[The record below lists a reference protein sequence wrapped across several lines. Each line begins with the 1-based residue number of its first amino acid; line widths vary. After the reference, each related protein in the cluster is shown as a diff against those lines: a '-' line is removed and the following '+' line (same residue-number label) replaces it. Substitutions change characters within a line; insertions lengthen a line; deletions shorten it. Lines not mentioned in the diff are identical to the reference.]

1 MWVWNSFV
9 QIAEDGEGFTTF
21 GLQQPLEM
29 RKQQLISSWQDSAQ
43 RERHRERHTECFE
56 IQLNLGRAA
65 AV

>member
-29 RKQQLISSWQDSAQ
+29 RKQQLISSWQDSAW
-43 RERHRERHTECFE
+43 RERHTERHRECFE
-56 IQLNLGRAA
+56 IQLILGRTA

>member
-1 MWVWNSFV
+1 MWVWNLFV

-29 RKQQLISSWQDSAQ
+29 RKQQLISSLQDSAWG
-43 RERHRERHTECFE
+43 ERHTECFE
-56 IQLNLGRAA
+56 IQLILGRAA

>member
-43 RERHRERHTECFE
+43 RETHRVF
-56 IQLNLGRAA
+56 
-65 AV
+65 